1 MCLPISFNV
10 CFGCSK
16 EPPFEYP
23 QHMFWLACQ
32 VIFHDFFVI
41 CWFFSKLIF
50 TKNYFRNTQCQMVWI
65 QTWVQTIGKGYQ
77 QTTNIHISSCKKV
90 RWNKESHPE
99 INGPA
104 YKISKLIAST
114 SSHHSDKP
122 SHMVSLT
129 RSFTSHIHKYGGR
142 ERPKPKIILLAWL
155 V

>member
-1 MCLPISFNV
+1 
-10 CFGCSK
+10 
-16 EPPFEYP
+16 
-23 QHMFWLACQ
+23 MFWVLKRTVFWIPTTYILVGMQ
-32 VIFHDFFVI
+32 GN
-41 CWFFSKLIF
+41 FSWLFCHLLIF
-50 TKNYFRNTQCQMVWI
+50 FKTNFYKKLFQEHSECQMVWI
-65 QTWVQTIGKGYQ
+65 QIWVQTIGKGYQ
-77 QTTNIHISSCKKV
+77 QTTNIHISSCEKV

-122 SHMVSLT
+122 SHMVSLA